1 MEIYDQNRFM
11 SHIEKIK
18 LVKGDVLKTLP
29 KFLTENPHLVISLL
43 HVDLDAYIPTKYA
56 LKKLYKF
63 MPKGSIVI
71 LDQINQEPYPGETIA
86 V

>member
-29 KFLTENPHLVISLL
+29 KFLTENHI
-43 HVDLDAYIPTKYA
+43 
-56 LKKLYKF
+56 
-63 MPKGSIVI
+63 
-71 LDQINQEPYPGETIA
+71 
-86 V
+86 